1 MVSPRFTTT
10 ARGQRRSIPEKPA
23 DFPGSMPEYIVFNQ
37 LLRLGLKPNV
47 DFEFQARFAGGKIEK
62 GGIVIDFLFRNPP
75 NIAINVQGIY
85 YNYEQGSVNIANDL
99 LAIQILAGEG
109 ISLIFL
115 DEDDILNN
123 PTFYVR
129 EALSGK
135 DYSKFSIGR

>member
-85 YNYEQGSVNIANDL
+85 YHYEQGSVNIANDL
-99 LAIQILAGEG
+99 LARQILAGEG

-115 DEDDILNN
+115 DEDDIMNN

-129 EALSGK
+129 EALNFK

>member
-85 YNYEQGSVNIANDL
+85 YHYEQGSVNIANDL
-99 LAIQILAGEG
+99 LARQILAGEG